1 MIILDVRRVAG
12 RVSGWWGS
20 DGSATRD
27 LWHPI
32 PRGLCLRMES
42 SVHNGDA
49 RTLRRQGNDHNSEV
63 LGDEYQKPPWSERAQ
78 RSTAV
83 YVCSKLL

>member
-1 MIILDVRRVAG
+1 MVVLLETFGTLYRED
-12 RVSGWWGS
+12 
-20 DGSATRD
+20 
-27 LWHPI
+27 
-32 PRGLCLRMES
+32 CLRMES